1 MGSFPLIRQHD
12 SMECGIT
19 CLAMVRKFFRMKYSI
34 DIFLEFALQ
43 PQKESHYLVLMKQL
57 YNLRLPMVKSGNGLV
72 TELLPKSAYS
82 CSF

>member
-34 DIFLEFALQ
+34 EYLSRICYATTEGVSLLGINETALQ
-43 PQKESHYLVLMKQL
+43 LA
-57 YNLRLPMVKSGNGLV
+57 V
-72 TELLPKSAYS
+72 TYGKIR
-82 CSF
+82 